1 MAPPAPMRGDVA
13 PANVL
18 GHRRGARNAA
28 ERWPARIRAPSGR
41 RPSAVAEGVV
51 GSERDAD
58 DCERRAKLAL
68 DERGVDAQYADAIGR
83 GEVAI
88 ARAVLL
94 ASLAMTL
101 AVELDDE
108 PPRGDEEVRDEGM
121 QRMLPPHAHPEL
133 LLADR
138 APEDAFARS
147 RILAVLPREVDEREE
162 RRAVVSM
169 HALPRREN

>member
-1 MAPPAPMRGDVA
+1 RANARRRGPRECARPPPRRAQCGRAVACAHSRPLRPPAF
-13 PANVL
+13 
-18 GHRRGARNAA
+18 
-28 ERWPARIRAPSGR
+28 GR
-41 RPSAVAEGVV
+41 RRGVV